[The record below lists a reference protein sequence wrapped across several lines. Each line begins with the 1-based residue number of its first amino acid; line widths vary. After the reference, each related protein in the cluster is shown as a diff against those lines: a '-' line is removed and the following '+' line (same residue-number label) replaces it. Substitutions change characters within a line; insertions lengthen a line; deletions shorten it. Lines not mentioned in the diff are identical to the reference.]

1 MWYKTE
7 NMLADTSYYPAFLSI
22 VYFNICKVLQTVPKY
37 SSRAALFH
45 LLLADYN
52 SWIILTVNLTLCSIA
67 AISNS
72 A

>member
-7 NMLADTSYYPAFLSI
+7 NIISDTSYDPAFFSI
-22 VYFNICKVLQTVPKY
+22 VYFSICKVLQTVPKY